1 MVVPRRARLAVVA
14 AAAAAFAAG
23 SLIWLV
29 SGSPSR
35 SDTSA
40 DPTAMP
46 SAVSSEI
53 PSASPDTQ
61 IGVDTF
67 TSSVYGYS
75 IGYPASWE
83 ARPASRPWTDE
94 SLWPEPWFLT
104 SADIADVLDG
114 PGPWRLEVVAHE
126 APVGFDASDIIES
139 GRLDRPQLEQGGWCR
154 IRAYSWVR
162 QNWDS
167 RWVDAT
173 IGGLPALR
181 RDDCGLSD
189 GVVLV
194 GQRVYVFSLTT
205 DSLFREKHDG
215 GVTLAQLTD
224 TVTFTTP

>member
-1 MVVPRRARLAVVA
+1 MA
-14 AAAAAFAAG
+14 AAAVAFATG

-29 SGSPSR
+29 SGSTPSR
-35 SDTSA
+35 SDRSA
-40 DPTAMP
+40 DPSAMP
-46 SAVSSEI
+46 STVGSPVGSPIA
-53 PSASPDTQ
+53 SASPDTQ

-67 TSSVYGYS
+67 TSKVYGYS
-75 IGYPASWE
+75 IDYPAGWE

-94 SLWPEPWFLT
+94 SLWPEPWFRT

-126 APVGFDASDIIES
+126 APVGSGAMDIVKS

-154 IRAYSWVR
+154 IRASSWVA
-162 QNWDS
+162 QSWDS
-167 RWVDAT
+167 RWVDVT